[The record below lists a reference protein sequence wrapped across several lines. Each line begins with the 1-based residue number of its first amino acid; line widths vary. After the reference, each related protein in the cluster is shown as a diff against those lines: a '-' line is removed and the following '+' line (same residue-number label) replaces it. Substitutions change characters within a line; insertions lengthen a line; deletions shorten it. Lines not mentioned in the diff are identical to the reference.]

1 MAGPALTFRIA
12 PAFLIKAT
20 GTRLKASL
28 GTGFK
33 SPSLYQLF
41 APATSWGPVGNPGLR
56 PERATGL
63 DAGIEQRLAAGRV
76 VLGLTWFTNRLRDLV
91 DFDYQA
97 GYVNIGRARLTGL
110 EASAEVRPFE
120 GFHAGAA
127 YTRLSARD
135 LDAGTELPRRP
146 RDKFSADASARLFG
160 RFDLAASVLWVGRRL
175 DRDFSA
181 YPYETVVLPGY
192 ILLDVVLAVSL
203 TSGLELF
210 VRGDNLLG
218 TRYETVWG
226 YGSPGRAGRV
236 GVRVTL

>member
-1 MAGPALTFRIA
+1 LTFRVA
-12 PAFLIKAT
+12 PAFLIAAT

-41 APATSWGPVGNPGLR
+41 APATSWGPVGNPDLR

-63 DAGIEQRLAAGRV
+63 DAGIEQRLASGRV
-76 VLGLTWFTNRLRDLV
+76 VVGLTWFQNRLRDLV

-97 GYVNIGRARLTGL
+97 GYVNIGRALLAGL
-110 EASAEVRPFE
+110 EASAEARPSDSVRLR
-120 GFHAGAA
+120 AS

-135 LDAGTELPRRP
+135 RDAGTELMRRP
-146 RDKFSADASARLFG
+146 RDKFSADASTRLFG
-160 RFDLAASVLWVGRRL
+160 RFELAASILWVGRRL

-181 YPYETVVLPGY
+181 YPYETVTLPGY
-192 ILLDVVLAVSL
+192 VLLDVVLSVPL
-203 TSGLELF
+203 GSGLEIF
-210 VRGDNLLG
+210 VRGDNLAG

-226 YGSPGRAGRV
+226 YGSPGRSLRTGLRLA
-236 GVRVTL
+236 L